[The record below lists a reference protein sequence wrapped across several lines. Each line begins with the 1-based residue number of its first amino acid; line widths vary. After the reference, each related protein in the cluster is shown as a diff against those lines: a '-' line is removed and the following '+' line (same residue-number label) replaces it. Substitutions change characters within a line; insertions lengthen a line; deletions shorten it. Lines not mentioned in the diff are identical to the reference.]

1 MSLACVPST
10 SSNIPSGAVNILQSN
25 KPTLFGTRIA
35 GRRLS
40 DNLNKGVVEDGG
52 VRFDGVFDGVMS
64 VLLATVVVS
73 PLTGVVT
80 SFSYF
85 GDIHKNNLWA

>member
-1 MSLACVPST
+1 M
-10 SSNIPSGAVNILQSN
+10 
-25 KPTLFGTRIA
+25 
-35 GRRLS
+35 
-40 DNLNKGVVEDGG
+40 NKGVVEDGG